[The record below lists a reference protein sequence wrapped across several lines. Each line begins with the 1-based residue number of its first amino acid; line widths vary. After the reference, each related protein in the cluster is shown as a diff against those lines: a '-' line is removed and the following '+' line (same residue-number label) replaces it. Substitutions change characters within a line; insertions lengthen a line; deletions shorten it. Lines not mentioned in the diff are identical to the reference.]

1 MERKQMLIDLNNCDT
16 ETLTM
21 VYGFM
26 INLKFYRYLMGEEK
40 TKEIVSASITPTM
53 IKDTYLKGFNAG
65 TNINNTVRQYMQADK
80 EIVKKAI
87 NSMVGESK
95 CKYGEI
101 LKEIFDEWLNYYYIL
116 Q

>member
-1 MERKQMLIDLNNCDT
+1 MERKQMLIDLNDCDT

-26 INLKFYRYLMGEEK
+26 INLKFYRYLLGEEK

-53 IKDTYLKGFNAG
+53 IKDAYLKGFNAG
-65 TNINNTVRQYMQADK
+65 ININNIVRQYMQADK

-87 NSMVGESK
+87 NNIFGESK

-101 LKEIFDEWLNYYYIL
+101 LKEILTDD
-116 Q
+116 